1 MWHSEEVE
9 PWTIGLIAV
18 IVIGLA
24 VITFGALWDR
34 SKNRRAAMEM
44 MAPPQRTIP
53 QFRPDSPAPHY
64 LSELQARRPPAENR
78 TVALSAADREQISAQ
93 LRAPTTVTIN
103 AGYLSRDFVTDA
115 DSSDAVL
122 DNPRVLVCTDRIEST
137 RELLSILEK
146 LILSRTPLVVVAPSL
161 SDEVRGT
168 LEVNAIQQTMT
179 LLAVTPPNESD
190 LVQVAEA
197 TNGQARTRSDLQA
210 GYVWP
215 EHLGSCARWVSTAN
229 TSYVITESQRT
240 SPNPTP
246 GGPG

>member
-1 MWHSEEVE
+1 MLWH
-9 PWTIGLIAV
+9 I
-18 IVIGLA
+18 
-24 VITFGALWDR
+24 F
-34 SKNRRAAMEM
+34 KNGWEDKDFINQRVYGMDDVRAEAHS
-44 MAPPQRTIP
+44 ACFVLQRDP
-53 QFRPDSPAPHY
+53 MF
-64 LSELQARRPPAENR
+64 
-78 TVALSAADREQISAQ
+78 
-93 LRAPTTVTIN
+93 
-103 AGYLSRDFVTDA
+103 TDA
-115 DSSDAVL
+115 GAEGYAPVAEQADAGF
-122 DNPRVLVCTDRIEST
+122 RR
-137 RELLSILEK
+137 LLTILEK